1 MMMMKLMMMMRFFD
15 CHRDVREMFDECLRF
30 FLFPVVRRDIVG
42 FKPPAR

>member
-1 MMMMKLMMMMRFFD
+1 MMMMKLTMMRFFD